1 MHKKL
6 IRAPKTIKQAA
17 TDVDLESAINDTH
30 THTNS
35 ANLREVGAQLINVA
49 IKHPLFPLQIF
60 PPPPGVEV
68 WNNLRVYSI

>member
-49 IKHPLFPLQIF
+49 IKHPLFPLQI
-60 PPPPGVEV
+60 
-68 WNNLRVYSI
+68 YSPRGGSLEQFKGI